1 MSGGRGGRQPDI
13 GWTYGRPIPDN
24 RFGSICNLCGHVL
37 RSGGVTRLKEHLAGG
52 YRNVVDCPKC
62 PQDVREQMRT
72 ILKKNVKTKDERH
85 AREREIREELGRPP
99 YAGED
104 DVVDLDNDDDP
115 EYRRAIQE
123 SIRDQWERD
132 QDRRWDT
139 SRPRFEG
146 SIHERGGG
154 SGAGGSGARESV
166 KGGSGEG
173 SRRGGIWGMGRS
185 SSMRVPD
192 LPSDPRMYKEAGG
205 TQKKIKEMFSGGDV
219 RKKVEKFIAKFFIY
233 DQIPANAAASPHF
246 KNMISEVQRGGEGVQ
261 PPTPAQIM
269 GKYLDDE
276 HAEMKTYVDS
286 YRQSWEMYGC
296 TVMCD
301 GWTGPTKMLIINF
314 MVYSRGRAVFLKSID
329 ASSKIKDFNYI
340 YKLMHNVM
348 QDVGRRNIVQFVTDN
363 GSAFVKAGKD
373 IQSKYHMYWTPCAA
387 HCIDLMLEAIG
398 DRPSVKTVITDAR
411 LITNFVY
418 NHSWL
423 LAAMRER
430 CGGDIVRPGATRF
443 ATNYIALSS
452 LLKHKQGLREL
463 FASHDYVEWK
473 KRLTKVTY
481 RIEELVLGNSF
492 WDKVRGVVGI
502 IEPIYVVLRMV
513 DNETNP
519 SMGSLYPS
527 IQLMKEAIM
536 VKAPNAYKW
545 VHAII
550 DDRWERTL
558 SHPLHQAG
566 KYLYGFFFSICNN
579 K

>member
-13 GWTYGRPIPDN
+13 GWTYGQPISDN
-24 RFGSICNLCGHVL
+24 RFGSICDLCDHVS
-37 RSGGVTRLKEHLAGG
+37 RSGGITRLKKHLAGG
-52 YRNVVDCPKC
+52 YRNVADCPKC
-62 PQDVREQMRT
+62 PKDVREQMKT
-72 ILKKNVKTKDERH
+72 ILKKNVKSKDERH
-85 AREREIREELGRPP
+85 VREREIKEELGRPP
-99 YAGED
+99 YASED

-132 QDRRWDT
+132 QNRRWDT

-154 SGAGGSGARESV
+154 SGAGKSV
-166 KGGSGEG
+166 RGGSREG

-205 TQKKIKEMFSGGDV
+205 TQKKIKEMLSGGDV
-219 RKKVEKFIAKFFIY
+219 RKKVKKFIAKFFIY
-233 DQIPANAAASPHF
+233 DQIPANVAASPHF

-276 HAEMKTYVDS
+276 HTEMKTYVDS
-286 YRQSWEMYGC
+286 YRQSWEM
-296 TVMCD
+296 
-301 GWTGPTKMLIINF
+301 
-314 MVYSRGRAVFLKSID
+314 GRAVFLKSID
-329 ASSKIKDFNYI
+329 VSSKIKDYNYI

-387 HCIDLMLEAIG
+387 HCIDLMLEGIG

-418 NHSWL
+418 NHSWS
-423 LAAMRER
+423 LAAMRKR

-452 LLKHKQGLREL
+452 LLKHKQRLREL

-492 WDKVRGVVGI
+492 WDKVCDIVGI
-502 IEPIYVVLRMV
+502 IESIYVVLRMV

-519 SMGSLYPS
+519 SMGLLYPS
-527 IQLMKEAIM
+527 IQLMKE
-536 VKAPNAYKW
+536 
-545 VHAII
+545 
-550 DDRWERTL
+550 L
-558 SHPLHQAG
+558 SWLKLSMHISGCMQ
-566 KYLYGFFFSICNN
+566 
-579 K
+579 